1 MSRSIPWKRS
11 SKTLR
16 IGCMTFIIRTR
27 SSSRRQ
33 EVAKSRRRR
42 RINLSKLSKIG
53 ERKRKETPPLKT
65 KGKVSLSLP
74 IY

>member
-1 MSRSIPWKRS
+1 
-11 SKTLR
+11 
-16 IGCMTFIIRTR
+16 MTFIIRTR

-33 EVAKSRRRR
+33 EVAKSRRR

-65 KGKVSLSLP
+65 KEKVSLSLP

>member
-1 MSRSIPWKRS
+1 
-11 SKTLR
+11 
-16 IGCMTFIIRTR
+16 MTFIIRTR

-53 ERKRKETPPLKT
+53 ERKRKETPSLKT

>member
-1 MSRSIPWKRS
+1 
-11 SKTLR
+11 
-16 IGCMTFIIRTR
+16 MTFIIRIS

-53 ERKRKETPPLKT
+53 ERKRKETHPLKT

>member
-1 MSRSIPWKRS
+1 
-11 SKTLR
+11 
-16 IGCMTFIIRTR
+16 MTFIIRTR

-33 EVAKSRRRR
+33 EVAKSRRR

-65 KGKVSLSLP
+65 KGKVSLNLP

>member
-1 MSRSIPWKRS
+1 
-11 SKTLR
+11 
-16 IGCMTFIIRTR
+16 MTFIIRTR

-65 KGKVSLSLP
+65 KGKVSLNLP

>member
-42 RINLSKLSKIG
+42 INLSKLSNIG